1 MTGKTLPITG
11 GCLCGA
17 VRFASVEPPTWVA
30 HCHCR
35 MCQRAYGHPSG
46 IFVAFKGVQKDALR
60 FTKGVPTYYQSSA
73 WLERG
78 FCSNCGSPLG
88 IRTPQGHSVMI
99 GTLDHPE
106 DWPPNEAHS
115 GIESQIPWNL
125 IHDGLPRWRTEDD
138 PDFVAAKETAEGIAA
153 PREKDL

>member
-1 MTGKTLPITG
+1 MADKTLPITG

-17 VRFASVEPPTWVA
+17 IRFEATEPPTWVA

-35 MCQRAYGHPSG
+35 MCQRAYGQWSG
-46 IFVAFKGVQKDALR
+46 IFVRFKGAQKGALR

-88 IRTPQGHSVMI
+88 ICTPQGHSVMV
-99 GTLDHPE
+99 TLK
-106 DWPPNEAHS
+106 N
-115 GIESQIPWNL
+115 GRQTKLTRESKVTFHGMSSMMIFRA
-125 IHDGLPRWRTEDD
+125 GEPRMILTSLQRRNPLST
-138 PDFVAAKETAEGIAA
+138 G
-153 PREKDL
+153 